1 MVLLRNTHSYQI
13 KSNMKQ
19 YDKVSIRPQVT
30 MLSVLKFLEY
40 ETWFALAEFVDNA
53 IASYLKNEK
62 ELKAIEG
69 EDFKLLVSIE
79 INEPENRI
87 TIRDNAAGINQIDYS
102 RAFRAA
108 EIPPDNTGLSEFGMG
123 MKSASCWFAD
133 KWCVTSSALGEATEK
148 KVCFEMEKIFQDKLE
163 ELEVESKPANKN
175 HHYTTIELYDVNRMP
190 RRRGVG
196 KVKDHLKSIYRDF
209 IRNGIL
215 VLKVEGEELSYTE
228 PKILNVPRYDE
239 PQGESVLWK
248 KDIEFEIEKGLS
260 VRGFVAIREKA
271 STSEAGFALFRRGR
285 VIEGSFDDGFRP
297 DFIFGA
303 SNSYRYQRVFGELH
317 LEGFDVSFTKKGVQW
332 DENLDSFL
340 RILKDDINNKTFP
353 LLQQA
358 EQYRVRASENEYK
371 SAQKALNETVDDLA
385 KKAPQAV
392 ADVVNTAPIF
402 SEPEQEV
409 LTKTEKTLHKE
420 FEIRFNKVNW
430 KVSIEVSYDPSLK
443 ELIEVGDS
451 FIKDKSK
458 DESIRQIGIRLSL
471 THPFMVEFAGAD
483 TTKIEPILRI
493 AAALGLS
500 EVIAKGSGI
509 KTQGEV
515 RRNFNELI
523 SNLSK

>member
-1 MVLLRNTHSYQI
+1 MVLLRSTHNFQFYR
-13 KSNMKQ
+13 NMQQ

-40 ETWFALAEFVDNA
+40 ETWFALAEFVDNS
-53 IASYLKNEK
+53 IASYLKNET

-69 EDFKLLVSIE
+69 DDFKLLVNIE
-79 INEPENRI
+79 INEPENKI
-87 TIRDNAAGINQIDYS
+87 TIRDNAAGINREDYP

-133 KWCVTSSALGEATEK
+133 EWCVTSSAIGEATEK
-148 KVCFEMEKIFQDKLE
+148 KVCFEMQKIFLDKLE
-163 ELEVESKPANKN
+163 ELDVESKPCNKN
-175 HHYTTIELYDVNRMP
+175 HHYTTIELFNVNRMP
-190 RRRGVG
+190 RRRGIG

-209 IRNGIL
+209 IRKGIL
-215 VLKVEGEELSYTE
+215 ILKVEGEELSYTE

-239 PQGESVLWK
+239 PKGKAMLWK
-248 KDIEFEIEKGLS
+248 KDIAFSIEDGLS
-260 VRGFVAIREKA
+260 VHGFVAIREKA

-297 DFIFGA
+297 EFIFGA
-303 SNSYRYQRVFGELH
+303 PNSYRFQRVFGELH
-317 LEGFDVSFTKKGVQW
+317 LEGFDVSFTKKGIQW
-332 DENLDSFL
+332 DENLDTFL
-340 RILKDDINNKTFP
+340 RLLKDDISSKSFP

-358 EQYRVRASENEYK
+358 EQYRVRATEKEYK
-371 SAQKALNETVDDLA
+371 AAKKALDETVDDLK

-392 ADVVNTAPIF
+392 ADVVNTAPKV
-402 SEPEQEV
+402 SEPEQQA
-409 LTKTEKTLHKE
+409 LTKTEKTLHRE

-430 KVSIEVSYDPSLK
+430 KVSIELSYDPSLK
-443 ELIEVGDS
+443 ELVEVGDS

-458 DESIRQIGIRLSL
+458 DQSERQIGIRLSL
-471 THPFMVEFAGAD
+471 THPFMVEFVGAD
-483 TTKIEPILRI
+483 TGKIEPILRI